1 MKKGMPAAQEA
12 WAVTRVVKTLWPPQA
27 GTLGLRRQFG
37 AVLVCVRYRYSPD
50 DRHRYTTVELLVDH
64 APVQRKRS
72 GRPGYEVKIE
82 AGEDQLRRDAKAL
95 GARWD
100 GIAKVWR
107 LSARAVR
114 KLGLTGR
121 ASRQSGR

>member
-12 WAVTRVVKTLWPPQA
+12 WSATRVVKTLWPPQA

-37 AVLVCVRYRYSPD
+37 ARLVCVRYRYSPD
-50 DRHRYTTVELLVDH
+50 GRHRYTTVELLVDH
-64 APVQRKRS
+64 ASVQSKRS
-72 GRPGYEVKIE
+72 GRPSYEVRFE
-82 AGEDQLRRDAKAL
+82 PTEVQLRRDAKAM

-114 KLGLTGR
+114 MLGLMGR
-121 ASRQSGR
+121 ASKRTGR